1 MTRNLRRSLV
11 ATSVLLL
18 SVPGAALAQQPTTVS
33 GRVTAGGGAPLQAVV
48 VSIPTL
54 SLGANTDAEGRYSFT
69 VPATAS
75 GRTVVLTARR
85 LGYQPQSVQI
95 TITGAPVTHDFAL
108 GAAAQQLQGIVVTA
122 LGIERTRKALGVAQ
136 QTVDSSMLT
145 DNARPTNLVS
155 ALSGKIAGINVTSA
169 TTQGGSARVV
179 IRGANS
185 IAGNNEPLFI
195 VDGIPIDNSNVTNST
210 QQRGYGGMDYGNAA
224 QDINPDDIAS
234 LSILKGPNA
243 AALYGS
249 RAANGAIIIT
259 TKSGKGG
266 RGFSVN
272 ASQQVTFES
281 PLRLPKYQ
289 NQWGQGFFGD
299 ICNVWRQGKT
309 HFNAG
314 DPTGG
319 FATFDY
325 STCGFSYVDGNYGG
339 ENDGVDESWG
349 PALDGTPRSQFSLTE
364 AGAAEVRPWV
374 AHPNNVKNYFDLGK
388 TFVTNVAAQATTDRA
403 NVRLSVTNQDV
414 AGMVPNNQL
423 KRVSASLNA
432 GANVSGKFSTTGT
445 IQYIANQGVN
455 RPGTGYDEGNPM
467 MGFVWFGRQVD
478 ADALRDRTRDVNGNQ
493 ISWNYSYHN
502 NPYFWPK
509 ENANRDQRDRV
520 IGVASATYKFAPWI
534 SLSLRSGTDF
544 YRDYRRF
551 QIADGWIGGFSG
563 GNAGTNFSQGGFNEQ
578 NIGSQETNTDFLV
591 TATRNVLQNVGVTV
605 NVGGNQR
612 RNSFRTQAM
621 GTDQLVVPGIYHI
634 GNSAKPV
641 NPVELFQQKRINSA
655 YGQAEFAYADYA
667 FVTVTGRN
675 DWSSTLPK
683 GNNSYFYPS
692 VSGSFVF
699 TQAVPM
705 LGFNGMINYGKLR
718 GGWSRVGNDADPYRL
733 LATYPANTQ
742 FGTIP
747 RFSVPDTLYNANLKP
762 ENTDAWEIGTELQ
775 MLDGRLTAD
784 LTYYT
789 KRTSNQILAAEIS
802 KAAGFNSAILNAGI
816 ISNKGFEAQVTVIP
830 LRLTNGFEWET
841 SINYGRNK
849 NKVEE
854 LYGDLQS
861 VRLGPDH
868 WFLTVEARKG
878 YPYGAMFGVGF
889 LRDDATGKIM
899 LREGIPVPESS
910 SDKHVLG
917 SYMPD
922 WTGGINS
929 TFRYKG
935 VDFGFLID
943 TRQGGNIYSTGNMW
957 GMYAGILQGTEFRP
971 DSGLLIDGIDIETGL
986 QNTTHVRTED
996 YFHSLYQIQER
1007 WIYDASFVKLREA
1020 RLGFELP
1027 RTIANQMRVT
1037 NARMSIVGRNLYL
1050 WAKAP
1055 NIDPEAAFSSSNL
1068 QGIEMGQLPTARS
1081 VGFQVTLTP

>member
-1 MTRNLRRSLV
+1 
-11 ATSVLLL
+11 
-18 SVPGAALAQQPTTVS
+18 
-33 GRVTAGGGAPLQAVV
+33 
-48 VSIPTL
+48 
-54 SLGANTDAEGRYSFT
+54 
-69 VPATAS
+69 
-75 GRTVVLTARR
+75 VLTARR
-85 LGYQPQSVQI
+85 LGYQPTSVQV

-108 GAAAQQLQGIVVTA
+108 VSAAQQLQGIVVTA

-136 QTVDSSMLT
+136 QTVDSTMLT
-145 DNARPTNLVS
+145 ENARPTNLVS

-195 VDGIPIDNSNVTNST
+195 VDGIPIDNSNVSNNT
-210 QQRGYGGMDYGNAA
+210 QRTGFGGMDYGNAA

-234 LSILKGPNA
+234 VSVLKGPNA

-289 NQWGQGFFGD
+289 NSWGQGFEGD
-299 ICNVWRQGKT
+299 KCGWWDRTGTAFFDGSVPDSKAPG
-309 HFNAG
+309 
-314 DPTGG
+314 GG
-319 FATFDY
+319 FSTFDY
-325 STCGFSYVDGNYGG
+325 AECGFSYLDGDYGG
-339 ENDGVDESWG
+339 VNDGVDESWG
-349 PALDGTPRSQFSLTE
+349 PRLDGTPRSQFSLTE
-364 AGAAEVRPWV
+364 AGAAEVRPWI
-374 AHPNNVKNYFDLGK
+374 AHPDNIKNFFDLGK
-388 TFVTNVAAQATTDRA
+388 TFITNVAAQATTDRA
-403 NVRLSVTNQDV
+403 NVRLSVTNQDLT
-414 AGMVPNNQL
+414 GMVPNNRL

-478 ADALRDRTRDVNGNQ
+478 ADALRSRRRDALGNQ

-502 NPYFWPK
+502 NPYFWPF
-509 ENANRDQRDRV
+509 ENANRDQRDRI
-520 IGVASATYKFAPWI
+520 IGVGSATYKFAPWI

-551 QIADGWIGGFSG
+551 EIANGWIGGFSG
-563 GNAGTNFSQGGFNEQ
+563 GNAGTNFSKGGFNEQ
-578 NIGSQETNTDFLV
+578 NIASQETNTDFLV
-591 TATRNVLQNVGVTV
+591 TASRNVLQNFGVTV
-605 NVGGNQR
+605 NLGGNQR
-612 RNSFRTQAM
+612 RNYFRTQAM
-621 GTDQLVVPGIYHI
+621 GTDELVAPGIYHI

-641 NPVELFQQKRINSA
+641 NPVELYQQKRINSA
-655 YGQAEFAYADYA
+655 YGQAEFAYSDYV

-699 TQAVPM
+699 TQALPM
-705 LGFNGMINYGKLR
+705 LSFNGLVNYGKLR

-733 LATYPANTQ
+733 IATYPANTQ
-742 FGTIP
+742 FGTIS
-747 RFSVPDTLYNANLKP
+747 RYAAPDTLYNENLKP
-762 ENTDAWEIGTELQ
+762 ENTDAWEVGTELQ
-775 MLDGRLTAD
+775 MLDGRLTTD
-784 LTYYT
+784 LTYYS
-789 KRTSNQILAAEIS
+789 KRTSNQILAAEVS
-802 KAAGFNSAILNAGI
+802 KASGVTHAILNAGV
-816 ISNKGFEAQVTVIP
+816 ISNKGFEAQVTAVP
-830 LRLTNGFEWET
+830 VRLANGFEWET
-841 SINYGRNK
+841 SINYGRNR
-849 NKVEE
+849 NRIEE
-854 LYGDLQS
+854 LYGDLS
-861 VRLGPDH
+861 TVALGSH
-868 WFLTVEARKG
+868 WFLSIEARKG

-889 LRDDATGKIM
+889 LRDEDTGQIL
-899 LREGIPVPESS
+899 LREGIPVPEPSNE
-910 SDKHVLG
+910 KRVLG

-922 WTGGINS
+922 WTGGINN

-957 GMYAGILQGTEFRP
+957 GAYAGILKETEFRP
-971 DSGLLIDGIDIETGL
+971 DTGLLIAGLDIDTG
-986 QNTTHVRTED
+986 QPNTTHVRTED
-996 YFHSLYQIQER
+996 YYHSLYQIQER

-1020 RLGFELP
+1020 RIGFDLP
-1027 RTIANQMRVT
+1027 RAVVSPMRVSS
-1037 NARMSIVGRNLYL
+1037 ARLSVVGRNLYL

-1055 NIDPEAAFSSSNL
+1055 NIDPEAAFSSGNI
-1068 QGIEMGQLPTARS
+1068 QGIEMGQLPSARS

>member
-1 MTRNLRRSLV
+1 MTRNLRRSLA
-11 ATSVLLL
+11 ATSVLFLAV
-18 SVPGAALAQQPTTVS
+18 SGAALAQQPTTVS
-33 GRVTAGGGAPLQAVV
+33 GRVTAGGAPLQAVV

-54 SLGANTDAEGRYSFT
+54 SVGANTDAEGRYSFT
-69 VPATAS
+69 VPASAS

-85 LGYQPQSVQI
+85 LGYQPTSVQI
-95 TITGAPVTHDFAL
+95 TLTGAPVSQDFAL
-108 GAAAQQLQGIVVTA
+108 TSAAQQLQGIVVTA

-145 DNARPTNLVS
+145 ENARPTNLVS

-169 TTQGGSARVV
+169 TTQGGSARVL

-195 VDGIPIDNSNVTNST
+195 VDGIPIDNSNPTNDT
-210 QQRGYGGMDYGNAA
+210 QRRGYGGMDYGNAA

-234 LSILKGPNA
+234 VSILKGPNA

-259 TKSGKGG
+259 TKTGRGG

-281 PLRLPKYQ
+281 PLRLPEYQ
-289 NQWGQGFFGD
+289 NTWGQGFEGD
-299 ICNVWRQGKT
+299 ICNVWQQGQA
-309 HFNAG
+309 HFSAG
-314 DPTGG
+314 AVPAG
-319 FATFDY
+319 FDY
-325 STCGFSYVDGNYGG
+325 AECGFSYLDGNYGG
-339 ENDGVDESWG
+339 VNDGVDESWG
-349 PALDGTPRSQFSLTE
+349 PRLDGTPRSQFSLTE

-374 AHPNNVKNYFDLGK
+374 ANPNNVKNYFDLGK
-388 TFVTNVAAQATTDRA
+388 TFITNVAAQASTDRA
-403 NVRLSVTNQDV
+403 NVRLSLTNQDV
-414 AGMVPNNQL
+414 AGMVPNNRL

-445 IQYIANQGVN
+445 IQYFANQGVN

-478 ADALRDRTRDVNGNQ
+478 ADALRSRRRDANGNQ

-502 NPYFWPK
+502 NPYFWPF
-509 ENANRDQRDRV
+509 ENANRDQRDRI
-520 IGVASATYKFAPWI
+520 IGVASATYKFAPWV

-551 QIADGWIGGFSG
+551 EIASGWIGGFSG
-563 GNAGTNFSQGGFNEQ
+563 GNAGTNFSRGGFNEQ
-578 NIGSQETNTDFLV
+578 NIASQETNTDFLV
-591 TATRNVLQNVGVTV
+591 TATRSNVLQNLGVTV
-605 NVGGNQR
+605 NVGGNER
-612 RNSFRTQAM
+612 RNYFRTQAM
-621 GTDQLVVPGIYHI
+621 GTDELVVPGIYHI

-641 NPVELFQQKRINSA
+641 NPVELFQQKRINSL

-667 FVTVTGRN
+667 FITVTGRN

-699 TQAVPM
+699 TQALPAS
-705 LGFNGMINYGKLR
+705 GFNGLISYGKIR

-733 LATYPANTQ
+733 FATYPASTA

-747 RFSVPDTLYNANLKP
+747 RFAVPDTLYNASLKP
-762 ENTDAWEIGTELQ
+762 ENTDAWEVGTELQ

-784 LTYYT
+784 LTYYS

-802 KAAGFNSAILNAGI
+802 KASGFNSAILNAGI
-816 ISNKGFEAQVTVIP
+816 ISNKGIEAQLTAIP
-830 LRLTNGFEWET
+830 LRLANGFEWEA
-841 SINYGRNK
+841 SINYGRNT
-849 NKVEE
+849 NRVEE
-854 LYGDLQS
+854 LYGDLATVQ
-861 VRLGPDH
+861 LGPNH

-878 YPYGAMFGVGF
+878 HPYGAMFGVGF
-889 LRDDATGKIM
+889 LRDEATGKIM
-899 LREGIPVPESS
+899 LREGIPVPEPSS
-910 SDKHVLG
+910 AKRVLG
-917 SYMPD
+917 TYMPD
-922 WTGGINS
+922 WTGGFNN
-929 TFRYKG
+929 TFRYRG

-957 GMYAGILQGTEFRP
+957 GSYAGILKETEFRP
-971 DSGLLIDGIDIETGL
+971 DTGLLIDGIDIETGL

-996 YFHSLYQIQER
+996 YYHSLYQIQER

-1020 RLGFELP
+1020 RIGFELP
-1027 RTIANQMRVT
+1027 RNLTNPMRVSS
-1037 NARMSIVGRNLYL
+1037 ARMAIVGRNLYL

-1068 QGIEMGQLPTARS
+1068 QGIEMGQLPSARS
-1081 VGFQVTLTP
+1081 IGFQVNLTP